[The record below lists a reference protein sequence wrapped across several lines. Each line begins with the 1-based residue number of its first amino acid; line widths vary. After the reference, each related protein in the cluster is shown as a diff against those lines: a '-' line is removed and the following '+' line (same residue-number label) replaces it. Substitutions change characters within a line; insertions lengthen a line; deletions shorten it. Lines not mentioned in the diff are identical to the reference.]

1 MKKFLLLLCVVVA
14 TACTASKYT
23 PEMYERAIA
32 YADTVPVYI
41 HDTII
46 IRDTVVVRDTVII
59 KEQVAAPVVAPVVVP
74 AASPAASPSPAASS
88 AASNE
93 FRDEDGNTLQQQYHI
108 VLGVFQ
114 NKLNAQ
120 NLVDNIMQK
129 GEGSPSIAIGPDGLY
144 RVFYFSSN
152 NESEARSVLADAKD
166 DYPSAWLLNTKK

>member
-46 IRDTVVVRDTVII
+46 IRDTVVVRDTVIV
-59 KEQVAAPVVAPVVVP
+59 KEQVAAPVVAPVAVP
-74 AASPAASPSPAASS
+74 VASPAASPSS

-93 FRDEDGNTLQQQYHI
+93 FKDEDGNTLQQQYHI

-144 RVFYFSSN
+144 RVFYLSSD
-152 NESEARSVLADAKD
+152 NEAEIRSVLAQTKD